1 MERESGGLEGIRKV
15 DNNDPGDNSGLQ
27 LDCKIVMTCFF
38 APNPTFHLP
47 SGHHRPP
54 GGDHR
59 TLGDIR
65 R

>member
-38 APNPTFHLP
+38 APNPTLHLT
-47 SGHHRPP
+47 SLHH
-54 GGDHR
+54 HHHHHQHQ
-59 TLGDIR
+59 
-65 R
+65 